1 MFSSAASQPRARAAL
16 SLHLSH
22 KNFSAPCA
30 TLIEQIA
37 NLCVDQSVVIYDLRR
52 RKRLVFFG
60 LIFWSDEQYRNRA
73 PLPVSMN
80 DPVSVMPNP
89 SPPELSTSAQP
100 YLLRNL
106 PDILP
111 EGKAFPRRAQQQIDL
126 LLLALEAL
134 ELGGSE
140 LMLASAK
147 RLELDGIITNRVA
160 LWRLRCSN
168 PWRRSHTHRDLTSTQ
183 AKALVLIVGD
193 RAKQLTALLRQ
204 LLLAEQQVRGRQL
217 PFDNHFRLSEYL
229 ERFRAHFKSRM
240 NSRRV
245 RVMLY
250 NQSKQDLNELAL
262 DLLKKLLFCTGTVGT
277 QRLWVSLFDGEVS

>member
-1 MFSSAASQPRARAAL
+1 
-16 SLHLSH
+16 
-22 KNFSAPCA
+22 
-30 TLIEQIA
+30 
-37 NLCVDQSVVIYDLRR
+37 
-52 RKRLVFFG
+52 
-60 LIFWSDEQYRNRA
+60 
-73 PLPVSMN
+73 MN

-89 SPPELSTSAQP
+89 SPSELSTSAQP
-100 YLLRNL
+100 YQLRNL

-147 RLELDGIITNRVA
+147 RLELNGIITNRVA

-168 PWRRSHTHRDLTSTQ
+168 PWRRSHTHRDLTPTQ